1 MRHLNIPHALSSLSP
16 DIMLSFVPVD
26 SEEHKQNALKTH
38 QTDTLLLNS
47 AAQDSKRQP
56 LRSTQ
61 EELSISF

>member
-16 DIMLSFVPVD
+16 DIIPSFVPVD

-56 LRSTQ
+56 VRSTQ